1 MNIIKCSSSENG
13 FGPFGMESGTE
24 RNKMAQ
30 FIGRVVG
37 TKMQK
42 TAKVEVIRLMLHP
55 LVLKVSVL
63 LCKSTIMSCYV
74 SSVTGTVRAMKL
86 IHHYH

>member
-1 MNIIKCSSSENG
+1 MLICIVYPLHACTMMNIIKCSFSENG
-13 FGPFGMESGTE
+13 FDPIGMEFGID

-55 LVLKVSVL
+55 LVLKVSL
-63 LCKSTIMSCYV
+63 LLYNFALPL
-74 SSVTGTVRAMKL
+74 G
-86 IHHYH
+86 

>member
-1 MNIIKCSSSENG
+1 
-13 FGPFGMESGTE
+13 
-24 RNKMAQ
+24 MAQ

-55 LVLKVSVL
+55 LVLKVSLL
-63 LCKSTIMSCYV
+63 LCKYAIESGCHAT
-74 SSVTGTVRAMKL
+74 
-86 IHHYH
+86 